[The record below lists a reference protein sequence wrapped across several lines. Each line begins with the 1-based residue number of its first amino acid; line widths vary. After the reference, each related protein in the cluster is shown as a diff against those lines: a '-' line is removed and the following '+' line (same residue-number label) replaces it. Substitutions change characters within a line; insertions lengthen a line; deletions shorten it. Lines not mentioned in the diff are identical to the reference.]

1 MSKLNLSVIFGSGVT
16 RALLALLSITI
27 VVILLLPRQ
36 TQGLLEGV
44 SHPVAQFMAIPIQ
57 TLASFDYGLRDAW
70 NRYLALQGVY
80 EQNLKLLEEVQQLQS
95 RVSQLREKIIV
106 SDQLGHMLD
115 FQAVA
120 PMETVAARVIGR
132 NATNWYR
139 AIIIDKGSQ
148 HGLKKEMGVVT
159 ETGVVGR
166 VVNVNPSTAIVLLL
180 TDPNV
185 AMAGMIQR
193 SRDEGI
199 VQGTAQGFVKMKYLP
214 PLSQVEI
221 GDLVVTS
228 GLNEDYPRGL
238 LVGHVSQLEKGDAD
252 LFQLAEIHPIVDF
265 SKLEGVLVITSSG
278 QLPDSDLLP
287 AADQF
292 PQTQP

>member
-1 MSKLNLSVIFGSGVT
+1 MSKLNFTVIFGSGVT
-16 RALLALLSITI
+16 RALLVLLTI
-27 VVILLLPRQ
+27 AVIVILLLPRQ
-36 TQGLLEGV
+36 SQGLLDGI

-57 TLASFDYGLRDAW
+57 ALASLDHGIRDTW
-70 NRYLALQGVY
+70 NHYIALQGVY
-80 EQNLKLLEEVQQLQS
+80 EQNLELQKEA
-95 RVSQLREKIIV
+95 RRLHAQVSQLREQIMV
-106 SDQLGHMLD
+106 SAQLGKMLD
-115 FQAVA
+115 YQKVT

-148 HGLKKEMGVVT
+148 HGIEQEMGVIT

-166 VVNVNPSTAIVLLL
+166 VINVNPSTAIVLLL

-185 AMAGMIQR
+185 AMAAMIQR

-199 VQGTAQGFVKMKYLP
+199 VQGTAQGFVRMKYLP
-214 PLSQVEI
+214 PLSKVEV

-238 LVGHVSQLEKGDAD
+238 LIGHVRQLEKGDAE

-265 SKLEGVLVITSSG
+265 SKLEGVLVVISSG
-278 QLPDSDLLP
+278 QLTDAELLP
-287 AADQF
+287 VADRSQ
-292 PQTQP
+292 

>member
-1 MSKLNLSVIFGSGVT
+1 MSKVNLTVIFGSGVT
-16 RALLALLSITI
+16 RVLLAVLSITV

-36 TQGLLEGV
+36 TQGIFEGV

-57 TLASFDYGLRDAW
+57 TLASFDYGIRDAW

-80 EQNLKLLEEVQQLQS
+80 EQNLELQNEVQQLQS
-95 RVSQLREKIIV
+95 RVSQLREQIIV

-148 HGLKKEMGVVT
+148 HGIKTEMGVVT

-166 VVNVNPSTAIVLLL
+166 VINVNPSTAIVLLL

-199 VQGTAQGFVKMKYLP
+199 VQGTAQGFVRMKYLP
-214 PLSQVEI
+214 PLSKVEI

-238 LVGHVSQLEKGDAD
+238 LIGHVHRLEKGDAD

-278 QLPDSDLLP
+278 QLPGSDLLP
-287 AADQF
+287 APEQSSKV
-292 PQTQP
+292 QP